1 MKDFTKDVCVGV
13 KETYGGRRYSVWC
26 HIKYLDGKLSITGVE
41 GATHG
46 GNCLGSCGQIYDEL
60 KDFVRLE
67 PEWTS
72 EMLVWF
78 ISVWKKWHLNDMQA
92 GCEHQRKS
100 GSQDKCDICDYE
112 YGSAW
117 LTMEV
122 PETVLDA
129 LKNLPESKKSYCW
142 I

>member
-1 MKDFTKDVCVGV
+1 MLDFTKDICIGV

-26 HIKYLDGKLSITGVE
+26 HISYSEGRLSITGVE

-46 GNCLGSCGQIYDEL
+46 GNCLGSCGQIYGEL

-67 PEWTS
+67 PNWT
-72 EMLVWF
+72 EAMLQSF
-78 ISVWKKWHLNDMQA
+78 IAIWKKWHLNDLQA
-92 GCEHQRKS
+92 GCEHQRKN
-100 GSQDKCDICDYE
+100 GSEDKCLICDYE

-117 LTMEV
+117 LTISV
-122 PETVLDA
+122 PKSVLNE
-129 LKNLPESKKSYCW
+129 LKNLPESKKDYAW